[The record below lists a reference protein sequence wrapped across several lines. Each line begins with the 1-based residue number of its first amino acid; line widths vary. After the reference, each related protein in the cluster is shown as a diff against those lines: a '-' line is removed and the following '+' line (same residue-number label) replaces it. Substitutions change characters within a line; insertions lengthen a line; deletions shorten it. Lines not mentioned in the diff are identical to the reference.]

1 MKLKHY
7 IFALGLM
14 SSLGACNDDFMER
27 YPLDVPTDETF
38 WTSESDLKLFLNKSS
53 TFLRSSLRSSPLST
67 NTHVSWSPIALWISA
82 AATEEST
89 PPLSPRITFLS
100 PTVFLIFSIAR
111 ST

>member
-38 WTSESDLKLFLNKSS
+38 GLPKVT
-53 TFLRSSLRSSPLST
+53 
-67 NTHVSWSPIALWISA
+67 
-82 AATEEST
+82 
-89 PPLSPRITFLS
+89 
-100 PTVFLIFSIAR
+100 
-111 ST
+111 